1 MRAHSA
7 CANRERRRWRYVLRH
22 AVLCCAVVVGGVVVA
37 LTTSAQEVAP
47 RLTGALVVEQLG
59 KVTQAVAARAKA
71 APDPDVDALHAQME
85 SLTATLNQE
94 LGTDAGQPV
103 ATIDAAKRDAVVR
116 ANAAALRVQ
125 EWLAASAVACTRDD
139 VKAML
144 VALVATIKQLG
155 ADTASQKAPL
165 PIINGVE
172 TIDRRPLFVLRPTT
186 AVPRFVL
193 TGENLVDAQCANPQ
207 VVAVDADGT
216 SAAQQPQLVAA
227 QAGRVEL
234 RWPDADKLAPGSYTL
249 RLTAQRKAFLIG
261 CVSEPPTIA
270 VLQVA
275 PSAPVRVTYALVGTC
290 QGSATPVPLASGVL
304 DLNGPGQTAARHVSL
319 ATCPHPVSYTLTA
332 ATRVGSGPE
341 SKVGPVTQ
349 GADAGITTG
358 LGDGLTLVWQP
369 ALGQLFARSDK
380 QGCKGVY

>member
-1 MRAHSA
+1 MRTVGFRAA
-7 CANRERRRWRYVLRH
+7 RGGYRWRH
-22 AVLCCAVVVGGVVVA
+22 AAWRVALCCAVVAGAGA
-37 LTTSAQEVAP
+37 ATLASAQEVAP
-47 RLTGALVVEQLG
+47 RLTGQLVIDQLG

-71 APDPDVDALHAQME
+71 EPDPDVDALHAQMVA
-85 SLTATLNQE
+85 LAAALDKA
-94 LGTDAGQPV
+94 LGADAGQPV
-103 ATIDAAKRDAVVR
+103 ATIDAGKRDAVVR
-116 ANAAALRVQ
+116 ANAAAMRVK

-144 VALVATIKQLG
+144 VALASTVTQLG

-172 TIDRRPLFVLRPTT
+172 TIDRRPLFVLRP
-186 AVPRFVL
+186 AKGIPRFVL

-207 VVAVDADGT
+207 VVAVDASGKP
-216 SAAQQPQLVAA
+216 AAQQPQLVAA
-227 QAGRVEL
+227 QAGRVEM
-234 RWPDADKLAPGSYTL
+234 RWPQASTLAPGSYTL
-249 RLTAQRKAFLIG
+249 RLTAQRKAFLVG
-261 CVSEPPTIA
+261 CVSEPPALA

-275 PSAPVRVTYALVGTC
+275 PPASVRVTYALVGTC

-304 DLNGPGQTAARHVSL
+304 NLDGPGQTASRNVSL
-319 ATCPHPVSYTLTA
+319 ATCPQPVSYTLTA
-332 ATRVGSGPE
+332 ATQVGNGPA

-349 GADAGITTG
+349 GADAAITTG